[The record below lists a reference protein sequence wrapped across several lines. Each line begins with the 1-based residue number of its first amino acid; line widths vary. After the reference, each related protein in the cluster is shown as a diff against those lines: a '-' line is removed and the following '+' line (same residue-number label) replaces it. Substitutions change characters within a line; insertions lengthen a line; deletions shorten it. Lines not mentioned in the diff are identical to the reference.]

1 MGFDERDLVL
11 VEAVLGVELLV
22 DLGNRLSPVDVGRRG
37 EVLEGHMLRGRVVL
51 GGFEDAEHGAG
62 ELRAHV
68 LQACRG
74 LLLGLKGADGEEGL
88 GGPDAGSED
97 GRVVQRLC

>member
-1 MGFDERDLVL
+1 
-11 VEAVLGVELLV
+11 
-22 DLGNRLSPVDVGRRG
+22 
-37 EVLEGHMLRGRVVL
+37 MLRGRVVL

-68 LQACRG
+68 LQACLG

-97 GRVVQRLC
+97 GRKKSVVEPDPFAAGTAILYLSKLSGPAR